1 MMKTTMTLAFLL
13 VVSHAQCTLA
23 RYLGG
28 VSNMVKGIVQQKYNL
43 CSDCKACQADSNG
56 ICHSSQLGPYSKK
69 FKKKARKIKPRRQK
83 LK

>member
-28 VSNMVKGIVQQKYNL
+28 VSNMVKGIVQQKYKL
-43 CSDCKACQADSNG
+43 GSDDKSHRADLYG
-56 ICHSSQLGPYSKK
+56 ICHLSQLDPNSNK
-69 FKKKARKIKPRRQK
+69 F
-83 LK
+83 